1 MAEQFDVVVIGAG
14 PAGYHAAIR
23 AAQLGLKTAC
33 IDAALG
39 KDGKPALGGTCLR
52 VGCIPSKALLDSSHQ
67 YHNMQHQFAQHGIS
81 FKDGAIDVGTM
92 VARKDAIV
100 KQFTGGIA
108 MLFKANKVTPYYG
121 FGQLQA
127 GNVVKVKQHD
137 GSEVELKGT
146 NVIIA
151 AGSDSIELPFAK
163 FDGETIVDN
172 VGALDFAEVPKRLA
186 VIGAGVIGLEL
197 GSVWKRLGAE
207 VTILEAMP
215 EFLPAADAEVS
226 KLAAREFKKE
236 GLNILLGAKVSKTE
250 VTGKGK
256 KKEVVI
262 SYADKDGE
270 KTLTVD
276 KLLVAV
282 GRRAASNG
290 LLAEGTGV
298 QLNERGQVVVDDH
311 CHTGVDGVWAIGDCV
326 RGPMLAH
333 KGFEEGIAVAE
344 LIAGLPGHVNLDTI
358 PYVIYTSPEIAWVGK
373 TEQQLKAEGVAYKA
387 GSFPFAAVGRAVAMA
402 EPTGFVK
409 VIADAETDRV
419 LGLHLIGPNVSELV
433 HEGVLTM
440 EFSGSADDL
449 ARICHAHPSLSEA
462 VHDAAMAVAKRSIHK
477 AN

>member
-52 VGCIPSKALLDSSHQ
+52 VGCIPSKALLDSSRQ
-67 YHNMQHQFAQHGIS
+67 FWNMGHIFGDHGIS
-81 FKDGAIDVGTM
+81 FKDAKMDVEAM
-92 VARKDAIV
+92 VGRKDKIV

-108 MLFKANKVTPYYG
+108 MLFKANKVATYYG
-121 FGQLQA
+121 FGELQP

-172 VGALDFAEVPKRLA
+172 VGGLDFTEVPNRLA

-197 GSVWKRLGAE
+197 GSVWKRLGSE
-207 VTILEAMP
+207 VTILEALP
-215 EFLPAADAEVS
+215 EFLAAADTEVA
-226 KLAAREFKKE
+226 KAAAKEFKKQ
-236 GLNILLGAKVSKTE
+236 GLDIRLGAKVSKTE
-250 VTGKGK
+250 ITGKGK
-256 KKEVVI
+256 KKEVVVTYTD
-262 SYADKDGE
+262 SEGE

-282 GRRAASNG
+282 GRRAATKG

-298 QLNERGQVVVDDH
+298 KVNERGQIEVDAH
-311 CHTGVDGVWAIGDCV
+311 CHTGVNGVWAVGDCV

-344 LIAGLPGHVNLDTI
+344 LIAGLPGHVNFDTI
-358 PYVIYTSPEIAWVGK
+358 PWVIYTEPELAWVGK
-373 TEQQLKAEGVAYKA
+373 TEAQLKAEGIPNKA
-387 GSFPFAAVGRAVAMA
+387 GSFPFAANGRAVAMI
-402 EPTGFVK
+402 EPAGFVK
-409 VIADAETDRV
+409 ILAHAETDRI
-419 LGLHLIGPNVSELV
+419 LGMHLVGANVSELV

-449 ARICHAHPSLSEA
+449 ARICHAHPSLSE
-462 VHDAAMAVAKRSIHK
+462 VIHDAAMAVSKRAIHK